1 MIILFQIITGIGML
15 FFGRKFFWFFVA
27 GVGFITA
34 ATWASR
40 AFARESDFIVL
51 LIALAAGVIGALIAM
66 FVRWLGIGLA
76 GFVGGGYLVFSTFA
90 LFGLDLVVFSW
101 VFYLIGGIIGAIL
114 FAIFFD
120 WTLIILSS
128 LSGAVILTQS
138 FILPRTWDIF
148 LITGLFIVGVIV
160 QARVL
165 AAEQGGI
172 TA

>member
-1 MIILFQIITGIGML
+1 MIIIFQILTGIGML

-27 GVGFITA
+27 GVGFVSA
-34 ATWASR
+34 STWASR
-40 AFARESDFIVL
+40 AFGRESDFIVL
-51 LIALAAGVIGALIAM
+51 LIALAAGFIGALIAL

-76 GFVGGGYLVFSTFA
+76 GFIGGGYLVFSILA
-90 LFGLDLVVFSW
+90 LFGLDLGVFSW

-120 WTLIILSS
+120 WTLILLSS

-138 FILPRTWDIF
+138 FFLPRTWNIF
-148 LITGLFIVGVIV
+148 LIIGLLILGIIV

-165 AAEQGGI
+165 ATEHS
-172 TA
+172 

>member
-1 MIILFQIITGIGML
+1 
-15 FFGRKFFWFFVA
+15 
-27 GVGFITA
+27 
-34 ATWASR
+34 
-40 AFARESDFIVL
+40 
-51 LIALAAGVIGALIAM
+51 
-66 FVRWLGIGLA
+66 
-76 GFVGGGYLVFSTFA
+76 
-90 LFGLDLVVFSW
+90 LFGLDLGVFSW

-138 FILPRTWDIF
+138 FFLPRTWDIF

>member
-1 MIILFQIITGIGML
+1 MVIFFQILTGIGML

-27 GVGFITA
+27 GVGFIAA
-34 ATWASR
+34 ATWASGV
-40 AFARESDFIVL
+40 FAGESDFIVL

-76 GFVGGGYLVFSTFA
+76 GFVGGGYLVFSILG
-90 LFGLDLVVFSW
+90 LFGLDLGIFSW
-101 VFYLIGGIIGAIL
+101 AFYIIGGIIGAIL

-128 LSGAVILTQS
+128 LSGAVILSQI
-138 FILPRTWDIF
+138 FFLPRMWAIL
-148 LITGLFIVGVIV
+148 LIAVLFIIGVIV

-165 AAEQGGI
+165 SAEKG
-172 TA
+172 